1 MLATLL
7 PRASSNHLMS
17 NVPPALSD
25 APIQIAPH
33 TALEDVQGI
42 LTGTLFVALSLV
54 FFRSSGLLP
63 GGIAGLSFLFHYASG
78 WSLGAT
84 VFALNLPFYV
94 FAYRAMGRVFTV
106 KTFCAV
112 AMVAIYTEVL
122 PLLISFATLDAA
134 FSAVIGGLLAGTGIL
149 ILIRH
154 GASLGGLG
162 VLAIYLQQRKGW
174 RAGTVQMLCDLAILG
189 LALLVVAPEK
199 VLLSILAAVA
209 LNFVIAINHRPDRYF
224 GI

>member
-7 PRASSNHLMS
+7 HPACSNYLMS
-17 NVPPALSD
+17 NVQPALSD

-33 TALEDVQGI
+33 TALDVQGI

-78 WSLGAT
+78 WSLGAA

-122 PLLISFATLDAA
+122 PLLISFATLNAA

-209 LNFVIAINHRPDRYF
+209 LKLRNRNQPPT
-224 GI
+224 

>member
-1 MLATLL
+1 MIAAFLHGTIEHRMSLAPSTLKAT
-7 PRASSNHLMS
+7 PQEA
-17 NVPPALSD
+17 AL
-25 APIQIAPH
+25 H
-33 TALEDVQGI
+33 TPLEDVQGI

-63 GGIAGLSFLFHYASG
+63 GGIAGLSFLVTYSSG
-78 WSLGAT
+78 WSLGA
-84 VFALNLPFYV
+84 V
-94 FAYRAMGRVFTV
+94 
-106 KTFCAV
+106 
-112 AMVAIYTEVL
+112 YTEVL
-122 PLLISFATLDAA
+122 PHLVSFATLNPA
-134 FSAVIGGLLAGTGIL
+134 FSAVMGGLLAGGGIL
-149 ILIRH
+149 MLIRH

-174 RAGTVQMLCDLAILG
+174 RAGTVQMICDLAILA
-189 LALLVVAPEK
+189 LAMLVVAPEK

>member
-1 MLATLL
+1 MIAAFLHGTIEHRMSLAPSTLKAT
-7 PRASSNHLMS
+7 PQEA
-17 NVPPALSD
+17 AL
-25 APIQIAPH
+25 H
-33 TALEDVQGI
+33 TPLEDVQGI

-63 GGIAGLSFLFHYASG
+63 GGIAGLSFLVTYSSG
-78 WSLGAT
+78 WSLG
-84 VFALNLPFYV
+84 VLFVLNLPFYV

-106 KTFCAV
+106 KTFGAV
-112 AMVAIYTEVL
+112 ALVAAYTEVL
-122 PLLISFATLDAA
+122 PHLVSFASLNPA
-134 FSAVIGGLLAGTGIL
+134 FSAVMGGLLAGGGIL
-149 ILIRH
+149 MLIRH

-174 RAGTVQMLCDLAILG
+174 RAGTVQMICDLAILA
-189 LALLVVAPEK
+189 LAMLVVAPEK